1 MIDSASLQ
9 SRLVAAGGEQLLN
22 AEQRAAG
29 EFVIDVAPDAL
40 PQVVQ
45 ILHREFK
52 AVFVDLFGLDLRPE
66 QQGFRLML
74 VFSLDEEESW
84 LYVHA
89 DLDAD
94 APQFS
99 SLVEVLLAAD
109 WYERVV
115 WEELGVMPRDHPLR
129 AGQAHAPT
137 GLRLA
142 PDWPEGVY
150 PQRQDFRWQ
159 QQVQGVEPRA
169 RSIGPYELAPAPAGI
184 VDYPLGPVRSG
195 IVESGHYLLRTAGEE
210 LVDMRLQLFYKHR
223 GIEKRAEGVALEHL
237 PLIAERISG
246 TSAFA
251 NSLALCQALERA
263 AGVDA
268 PPRARFL
275 RTLLAELERLYN
287 HLGFQADLCQATGL
301 AVAQAQFDILKEQ
314 VLRLNARLVGHRY
327 LFGMNI
333 LGGLSCDLDEECLQA
348 VRDLITALR
357 RDMETLSRMLLA
369 SASHRD
375 RLEGTGI
382 LKPADAQAYCA
393 MGPIGRASGV
403 DRDLRR
409 DHPYAAYAEVD
420 FAVPVLE
427 TGDAMA
433 RTQIRL
439 DEAMQS
445 LHIITQILGSLPGG
459 AVYVPL
465 GAINRPLQA
474 GQAALGWA
482 ESPRGES
489 LHWLLVGEDGTLR
502 RYRVRTASFANWQ
515 AFSLAIPGHNILTDF
530 PVIEQSFGL
539 AFAGADC

>member
-22 AEQRAAG
+22 AEQRAAD
-29 EFVIDVAPDAL
+29 EVVINVTSDAL
-40 PQVVQ
+40 PRVVQ
-45 ILHREFK
+45 TLRSEFK
-52 AVFVDLFGLDLRPE
+52 AVFVDLFAIDLRPE
-66 QQGFRLML
+66 QHGFRLTL
-74 VFSLDEEESW
+74 IFSLDEEENW

-89 DLDAD
+89 DLDMD
-94 APQFS
+94 APEFP
-99 SLVEVLLAAD
+99 SLVEILPAAD

-115 WEELGVMPRDHPLR
+115 WEELGIMSREHPLL
-129 AGQAHAPT
+129 A

-159 QQVQGVEPRA
+159 QQAESVEPHA
-169 RSIGPYELAPAPAGI
+169 SGTNPRSYELAPAPEGI

-223 GIEKRAEGVALEHL
+223 GIEKRAEGIALEHL

-268 PPRARFL
+268 PPRAHFL

-301 AVAQAQFDILKEQ
+301 AVAQAQFDILKER
-314 VLRLNARLVGHRY
+314 VLRLNARLAGHRY
-327 LFGMNI
+327 LFGMNVP
-333 LGGLSCDLDEECLQA
+333 GGLSRDLDEEGLQA
-348 VRDLITALR
+348 ARDLITALR

-382 LKPADAQAYCA
+382 LKSEDAQAYCA
-393 MGPIGRASGV
+393 VGPIGRASGI

-445 LHIITQILGSLPGG
+445 LHIITQILVSLPGG

-474 GQAALGWA
+474 GQSALGWA
-482 ESPRGES
+482 ESSRGEC

-539 AFAGADC
+539 SFAGADC

>member
-1 MIDSASLQ
+1 MIDSAALQ
-9 SRLVAAGGEQLLN
+9 SRLVAACGELGGASPRPYVGQGVE
-22 AEQRAAG
+22 G
-29 EFVIDVAPDAL
+29 EVVINVAPDAL

-45 ILHREFK
+45 TLRREFR
-52 AVFVDLFGLDLRPE
+52 AIFVDLFGLDLRPE
-66 QQGFRLML
+66 KQGFRLTL
-74 VFSLDEEESW
+74 IFSLDEEENW

-99 SLVEVLLAAD
+99 SLVEALPAAD

-115 WEELGVMPRDHPLR
+115 WEELGVTPREHPLL
-129 AGQAHAPT
+129 A

-159 QQVQGVEPRA
+159 QQVQGVEPR
-169 RSIGPYELAPAPAGI
+169 YFELAPAPEGI

-195 IVESGHYLLRTAGEE
+195 VVESGHYLLRTAGEE

-251 NSLALCQALERA
+251 HSLTLCQALERA
-263 AGVDA
+263 AAVDV

-301 AVAQAQFDILKEQ
+301 AVAQAQFDILKER
-314 VLRLNARLVGHRY
+314 VLRLNARLAGHRY
-327 LFGMNI
+327 LFGMNVP
-333 LGGLSCDLDEECLQA
+333 GGLSRDFDEQSLQA
-348 VRDLITALR
+348 VRELVTVLR
-357 RDMETLSRMLLA
+357 RDMETLSRLLLA

-375 RLEGTGI
+375 RLEGTGM
-382 LKPADAQAYCA
+382 LKPEDARAYCA
-393 MGPIGRASGV
+393 VGPIGRASGV

-459 AVYVPL
+459 NVYAPL
-465 GAINRPLQA
+465 ERLPA
-474 GQAALGWA
+474 GKAALGWA
-482 ESPRGES
+482 ESPRGEC

-539 AFAGADC
+539 SFAGADC